1 MSPSGQSELERMRAG
16 VEETDHALMQLLATR
31 AGQVRDIWAWKRKHG
46 LALYD
51 PAREAEMQRHWLD
64 RARDAGLD
72 SGAMLHLFY
81 ALLEVTAP
89 ASQAGDC
96 VRLHSQALPAPGGH
110 VEGAPARR
118 GDEDQ
123 QQREPHGAERRN
135 GQDGA
140 GHGIPHGAGQG
151 RRPG

>member
-1 MSPSGQSELERMRAG
+1 MSPSEQSELERLRAH
-16 VEETDHALMQLLATR
+16 VEETDHGLMRLLATR

-46 LALYD
+46 LPLYD
-51 PAREAEMQRHWLD
+51 PVREADMQRHWLD
-64 RARDAGLD
+64 RGRDAGLD
-72 SGAMLHLFY
+72 PGAMLHLFY

-96 VRLHSQALPAPGGH
+96 VRLHSRALPAPGGPE
-110 VEGAPARR
+110 EGAPARR

-123 QQREPHGAERRN
+123 QQREPHGAERGN

-140 GHGIPHGAGQG
+140 GHGIPHVAGQG
-151 RRPG
+151 GRTG